1 MGRTVSAGSIVR
13 GQMDL
18 YSAGIT
24 RQAGVLAAAVTAA
37 VFYNNLPVSW
47 PVADGTS
54 VLDSSVSAGS
64 VYFHEISG
72 VSGYYSVRFFPD
84 RVGFWRI
91 CLKHAGLGVESVLE
105 FDVVPAA
112 QPAAGGLNASFG

>member
-1 MGRTVSAGSIVR
+1 MGRTVNAGSIVR

-24 RQAGVLAAAVTAA
+24 RQAGVLSSAVTAA

-47 PVADGTS
+47 PVVDG
-54 VLDSSVSAGS
+54 SSVTDASVSSGS

-72 VSGYYSVRFFPD
+72 VSGYYAVRFFPD
-84 RVGFWRI
+84 RVGFWRV
-91 CLKHAGLGVESVLE
+91 CLKHAGLSTEAVLE

-112 QPAAGGLNASFG
+112 QPVSGGLNASFG